1 VPASLIHHGINI
13 MHTLSAKLQALPE
26 QVRAGLNLSPA
37 AADWLKVL
45 ALLAMLVD
53 HTNTLLLP
61 HLQPELYA
69 LGRMAFPLFVLIW
82 ARNVLH
88 NPHRLQT
95 RANRMWLW
103 AIVKQ
108 PVFSFA
114 FAGHDPWYAL
124 NILFVFAGATQLLA
138 WSHRFRMRGLIAGL
152 VLLSLMVW
160 PLSFASYGLSGLVL
174 ALSLATFLHSS
185 PGRLSGA
192 VALMAMVALLAI
204 NSQHVTQAPAVVMML
219 SILPTCFLPA
229 AAVGLVRTLTDGHE
243 RRFMPAMFFYMAY
256 AGHLFILGLITRLCL
271 M

>member
-1 VPASLIHHGINI
+1 
-13 MHTLSAKLQALPE
+13 MHTLSAKIQALPE
-26 QVRAGLNLSPA
+26 RIRAGLDLSPA
-37 AADWLKVL
+37 AADWLKVV

-69 LGRMAFPLFVLIW
+69 LGRTAFPLFVLIW
-82 ARNVLH
+82 AHNVLH

-103 AIVKQ
+103 AIGTQ

-124 NILFVFAGATQLLA
+124 NILFVFAVATQLLA
-138 WSHRFRMRGLIAGL
+138 WYHRFRIRGLAAGL
-152 VLLSLMVW
+152 VLSGLMVW

-174 ALSLATFLHSS
+174 ALSLATFLHS
-185 PGRLSGA
+185 PLGRLSEVA
-192 VALMAMVALLAI
+192 ALMALVSLLVI
-204 NSQHVTQAPAVVMML
+204 NTQHVTQAPAVVVML
-219 SILPTCFLPA
+219 SILPTCLLPA

-256 AGHLFILGLITRLCL
+256 AGHLFILGLMIRL
-271 M
+271 